1 MTRRGIVATSAVAA
15 SHAAASAN
23 HWFRL
28 ISEETGAAHCPDA
41 WWSMASPH
49 RSLRR
54 EPTRPLACVM
64 SSMDLVRPLGLA
76 GVRSAVVARPG
87 SPAHFSRFTEVS
99 FCRDD
104 FSEHDEELVDA
115 LEQFGAAQREAPVL
129 FYEEDAQL
137 LLVSRYRRR
146 LARALR
152 FVIADPETVENLVDK
167 SRFYALAE
175 RVGLPIPATRRIDP
189 TDNPAHLDLR

>member
-1 MTRRGIVATSAVAA
+1 
-15 SHAAASAN
+15 
-23 HWFRL
+23 
-28 ISEETGAAHCPDA
+28 
-41 WWSMASPH
+41 MASPDK
-49 RSLRR
+49 SATR

-87 SPAHFSRFTEVS
+87 SPALFSRFTEAT

-104 FSEHDEELVDA
+104 FSEDDEELVDA
-115 LEQFGAAQREAPVL
+115 LEELGAAQREAPVL

-146 LARALR
+146 LAR
-152 FVIADPETVENLVDK
+152 
-167 SRFYALAE
+167 
-175 RVGLPIPATRRIDP
+175 
-189 TDNPAHLDLR
+189 

>member
-1 MTRRGIVATSAVAA
+1 
-15 SHAAASAN
+15 
-23 HWFRL
+23 
-28 ISEETGAAHCPDA
+28 
-41 WWSMASPH
+41 MASPD
-49 RSLRR
+49 RSPTR

-76 GVRSAVVARPG
+76 GVHSAVVARPG
-87 SPAHFSRFTEVS
+87 SPALFSRFTEAA

-104 FSEHDEELVDA
+104 FSEQEEGLVDTPER
-115 LEQFGAAQREAPVL
+115 LGAAQREARVL

-146 LARALR
+146 LARTLR
-152 FVIADPETVENLVDK
+152 FVIADAEMVEDLVDK

-175 RVGLPIPATRRIDP
+175 RLGLPIPATRRIDP
-189 TDNPAHLDLR
+189 TGSPAHLDLRFPLIIKPLMRSPAWD